1 MQETFLT
8 KKARVLCGGHEI
20 SWDHL
25 ELATRALTKCLQQI
39 SPRPSGFDSVNIVW
53 DMMVA
58 RAQHGLNTRPINKKP
73 IHLQLDQRW
82 SPGHV
87 AWQNR
92 NKKCKDDRDNVYAV
106 LSLVSAGN
114 SLGMYV
120 PTPFVPDYTRSVEW
134 VYVEFWA
141 R

>member
-1 MQETFLT
+1 M
-8 KKARVLCGGHEI
+8 
-20 SWDHL
+20 
-25 ELATRALTKCLQQI
+25 
-39 SPRPSGFDSVNIVW
+39 
-53 DMMVA
+53 
-58 RAQHGLNTRPINKKP
+58 
-73 IHLQLDQRW
+73 
-82 SPGHV
+82 